1 MRVSILLPHH
11 VETSALIVRQ
21 LSFQCIMT
29 MEAAIEEEE
38 DATIGTSTT
47 STTTSA
53 VPALPDPKEEE
64 ETGGPVGTTTTA
76 AVTSRRRRAMIEQP
90 VVSSAR
96 TSKDAAAVL
105 VVVIGVQANAA
116 KAMWS
121 VLEPLLFHTV
131 TSSSN
136 TRSSARI
143 AAATVLWLLEWAF
156 VAGATAI
163 TATTATN
170 SNSSYCCCY
179 AIDTDDEMFDL
190 LFSSN
195 QQQNTMP
202 PPPAGSTSRTRR
214 PQQQQRPVVVV
225 QKRRLKFRVAETTR
239 YLLEQQQSLVD
250 DGWWSRVQNC
260 CRVCLLLQPYGGTRL
275 EHALT
280 GRLIRWEHQLIR
292 AQSLNGYVST
302 LGGGFFL
309 CHHFA
314 TAIYLARHQQRLAVY
329 LHRPDLYWTC
339 WIHMAYSHVY
349 AGHFRTARRIL
360 TAVERAIRVI
370 VVGAAD
376 RDTGNNNHHN
386 NKNDSDDDNKYSTL
400 LAMCQSAQLHW
411 KRMKQTAVATSSH
424 HHSKRGSTTNMDDFV
439 RVRVVGDQSKQNDL
453 TGTHSLLQRY

>member
-1 MRVSILLPHH
+1 MRVSIVLPHH
-11 VETSALIVRQ
+11 VETSARIVRQ
-21 LSFQCIMT
+21 RSM
-29 MEAAIEEEE
+29 MKAIEDVE
-38 DATIGTSTT
+38 DATRIGTSTT
-47 STTTSA
+47 TTSA
-53 VPALPDPKEEE
+53 AVPVLPDPKEEE
-64 ETGGPVGTTTTA
+64 
-76 AVTSRRRRAMIEQP
+76 TSRR
-90 VVSSAR
+90 
-96 TSKDAAAVL
+96 TDAAVVL
-105 VVVIGVQANAA
+105 VVVVGVQANAA

-136 TRSSARI
+136 TRSSTRI

-156 VAGATAI
+156 AQPAGVAAV
-163 TATTATN
+163 TATTSPTTTTN
-170 SNSSYCCCY
+170 SNSSCCRCCCS
-179 AIDTDDEMFDL
+179 IDADDDMFDL

-195 QQQNTMP
+195 QQQSPMP
-202 PPPAGSTSRTRR
+202 PPTPPAGSSRTGR
-214 PQQQQRPVVVV
+214 PQQQRPVVV

-239 YLLEQQQSLVD
+239 YLLDHQQQSSV
-250 DGWWSRVQNC
+250 DGWWSRVKNC
-260 CRVCLLLQPYGGTRL
+260 CHVCLLLQPYGGTRL
-275 EHALT
+275 EHALA

-386 NKNDSDDDNKYSTL
+386 NKNNSDDDNKYSTL

-424 HHSKRGSTTNMDDFV
+424 HRSKRGSTTNMDDFV